1 VQEFCAEG
9 DFMQGKRLLILVG
22 LLLSLWNL
30 RVAQVEGQTRIRMGY
45 SGSGIGADDLI
56 RVMMKEKIWQ
66 KYGLE
71 VTPIYFNSGSLVA
84 QALLAG
90 EIHTSESDVPTLLNL
105 GVSGLIDVKLIAVTI
120 NRLEHSFVVRNAI
133 KTPDDLRNKKIA
145 ISRFGSGSD
154 ITTRLALRFWN
165 LDPDNDL
172 TLLQVGNT
180 PTRMSSLTAG
190 HVDGCLIN
198 PAYVHR
204 VLASGCCRV
213 LAELTDLPM
222 DYARTGQVVATH
234 LLKKQPQIV
243 SQHLKA
249 LIEGI
254 HVYKTRPHVVL
265 EVYKEL
271 GMKDPDAA
279 KQTYQRIAKSLREY
293 PVPENDGVQ
302 AVLDSL
308 PHPKARNAKASQFID
323 ASVIE
328 EIKASGFI
336 DGLSGKK

>member
-1 VQEFCAEG
+1 
-9 DFMQGKRLLILVG
+9 MQRKPLILFFG
-22 LLLSLWNL
+22 LFLLLWSFFISD
-30 RVAQVEGQTRIRMGY
+30 AQGQTRIRMGY

-56 RVMMKEKIWQ
+56 RVMLKEKIWQ
-66 KYGLE
+66 KYRLE

-90 EIHTSESDVPTLLNL
+90 EIHTSESDVPTLMNL
-105 GVSGLIDVKLIAVTI
+105 GASGVFDVKIVAVTI
-120 NRLEHSFVVRNAI
+120 NRLEHSFVVRNTI
-133 KTPDDLRNKKIA
+133 KTPDDLRNKRIA

-154 ITTRLALRFWN
+154 ITTRLALRFWK
-165 LDPDNDL
+165 LDPDKDL

-180 PTRMSSLTAG
+180 PTRMSSLAAG
-190 HVDGCLIN
+190 HIDGCLIN

-213 LAELTDLPM
+213 LADLTDLPM

-234 LLKKQPQIV
+234 FLKMQPEILT
-243 SQHLKA
+243 QHLKA

-254 HVYKTRPHVVL
+254 YVYKTRPQVVL

-271 GMKDPDAA
+271 GMTDPEAA
-279 KQTYQRIAKSLREY
+279 RQTYARIVKSLREY
-293 PVPENDGVQ
+293 PVPETNGVQ

-308 PHPKARNAKASQFID
+308 PNPKARTAKASQFMD
-323 ASVIE
+323 ATFIE
-328 EIKASGFI
+328 GIKASGFI
-336 DGLSGKK
+336 DRLYGKK

>member
-1 VQEFCAEG
+1 
-9 DFMQGKRLLILVG
+9 MQTRLLVMLVW
-22 LLLSLWNL
+22 LFVSLGSFSISD
-30 RVAQVEGQTRIRMGY
+30 AKGQTRIRMGY

-56 RVMMKEKIWQ
+56 RVMMKERIWQ

-105 GVSGLIDVKLIAVTI
+105 GVSGLFDVKLIAVTI
-120 NRLEHSFVVRNAI
+120 NRLEHSFVVRNDI
-133 KTPDDLRNKKIA
+133 RTPEDLKNKRIA

-154 ITTRLALRFWN
+154 ITTRLALRFWK
-165 LDPDNDL
+165 LDPDKDL

-180 PTRMSSLTAG
+180 PARMSSLAAG
-190 HVDGCLIN
+190 HIDGCLIN

-213 LAELTDLPM
+213 LADLTDLPM
-222 DYARTGQVVATH
+222 DYARTGQVVSTH
-234 LLKKQPQIV
+234 LLKTQPQILT
-243 SQHLKA
+243 QHLKA
-249 LIEGI
+249 LIDGI
-254 HVYKTRPHVVL
+254 YVYKTRPQVVM

-279 KQTYQRIAKSLREY
+279 RQTYERIAKSLREY
-293 PVPENDGVQ
+293 PVPETAGVQ

-308 PHPKARNAKASQFID
+308 PHPKARAAKAGQFID
-323 ASVIE
+323 VGLIE

-336 DGLSGKK
+336 DRLLAKK

>member
-1 VQEFCAEG
+1 MSVGGEA
-9 DFMQGKRLLILVG
+9 MQRIS
-22 LLLSLWNL
+22 LLLLFGL
-30 RVAQVEGQTRIRMGY
+30 VLPVFHVPTAGVEAQTRIRMGY

-71 VTPIYFNSGSLVA
+71 VTPIYFTSGSLVA

-90 EIHTSESDVPTLLNL
+90 EIHASDSDIPTLLNL
-105 GVSGLIDVKLIAVTI
+105 GVSGLVDIKLIAVTI
-120 NRLEHSFVVRNAI
+120 NRLEHSFVVRKAI
-133 KTPDDLRNKKIA
+133 RTPDDLRNKKIA

-154 ITTRLALRFWN
+154 ITTRLALRFWK

-180 PTRMSSLTAG
+180 PTRMSSLIAG

-204 VLASGCCRV
+204 VLESGCCRV

-222 DYARTGQVVATH
+222 DYARTGQVVSTN
-234 LLKKQPQIV
+234 LLKKQPQMV
-243 SQHLKA
+243 TQHLKA
-249 LIEGI
+249 LIDGI
-254 HVYKTRPHVVL
+254 HVYKTRPQIVL
-265 EVYKEL
+265 NVYREL
-271 GMKDPDAA
+271 GMKDPEAA
-279 KQTYQRIAKSLREY
+279 QQTYQRIAKTLREY
-293 PVPENDGVQ
+293 PVPESNGVQ

-308 PHPKARNAKASQFID
+308 PHPKARNAKAGQFMD
-323 ASVIE
+323 ASIIE
-328 EIKASGFI
+328 EIKASGFV
-336 DGLSGKK
+336 DGLYAKK